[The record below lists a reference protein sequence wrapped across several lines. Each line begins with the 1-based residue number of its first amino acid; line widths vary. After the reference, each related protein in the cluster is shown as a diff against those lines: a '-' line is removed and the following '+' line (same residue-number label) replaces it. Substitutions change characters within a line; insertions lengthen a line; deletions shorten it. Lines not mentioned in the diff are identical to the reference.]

1 MKQLL
6 IVNSNKAVDAGL
18 TSNAVTDLSGLQE
31 GAITLFELGADKS
44 LAETSAKPATKN
56 FGIALG
62 RGANKP
68 AFVIPEVDIDTL
80 EIIHTYPFKG
90 EHLSVTF
97 TTPGNTGDNAKDTEY
112 GIRFVKK
119 GTVPNERNLF
129 DVTIFVKAGTVAATA
144 ATALAD
150 AINNKANELF
160 NVTATVDTAAV
171 TITGNDYSDYEVK
184 FVDGLSAITATSY
197 IHARKPIGDAAYIS
211 ELAQKCAADKGFVY
225 LDQASKDIYPG
236 YPEKVET
243 IGAMNTSGTSAYIK
257 VGASTIGNST
267 VGYKIFNLHFATGRK
282 AGKQTDE
289 RVWQYV
295 HIAIPLTK
303 ADGSADAAA
312 LSSLNAILPAG
323 VFKAV
328 TAPKAAT
335 SDAPSSGYLTKAVA
349 DTLYD
354 PI

>member
-6 IVNSNKAVDAGL
+6 IVNSNKALNAAGGGTISTPYDFSTL
-18 TSNAVTDLSGLQE
+18 DE
-31 GAITLFELGADKS
+31 GAISFFELGGTS
-44 LAETSAKPATKN
+44 LLSGPATKN

-68 AFVIPEVDIDTL
+68 AIVIPEVDIDTL
-80 EIIHTYPFKG
+80 EIVQTLPYKG
-90 EHLSVTF
+90 ETF
-97 TTPGNTGDNAKDTEY
+97 AASFTMPATVVGKTYT
-112 GIRFVKK
+112 IILVKK
-119 GTVPNERNLF
+119 GTVPNERNMF
-129 DVTIFVKAGTVAATA
+129 TTSIVAGSTTA
-144 ATALAD
+144 ATEATAMRK
-150 AINNKANELF
+150 AINDKTNDMFPFSASGSS
-160 NVTATVDTAAV
+160 TTV
-171 TITGNDYSDYEVK
+171 TITCLNPGEDWEIK
-184 FVDGLSAITATSY
+184 FADNLYGTSTSSLT
-197 IHARKPIGDAAYIS
+197 HGKKAIGDKEYVLD
-211 ELAQKCAADKGFVY
+211 LAQRCAADKGFVY

-236 YPEKVET
+236 YPEKVEEVGT
-243 IGAMNTSGTSAYIK
+243 MNATGSGDS
-257 VGASTIGNST
+257 ST

-303 ADGSADAAA
+303 ADGSTASSA
-312 LSSLNAILPAG
+312 LSSLNAILPEG
-323 VFKAV
+323 VFTAA

-335 SDAPSSGYLTKAVA
+335 AQAPGSGYLTKDVA